1 MTMGFK
7 SVVGCGKWIV
17 ICLMGSA
24 LAAGCAG
31 NSPKDRAA
39 ATPTTGNDSTV
50 VARTEFELSK
60 DPPFTA
66 QTHFAAGQMAES
78 QNNPIAAIDQ
88 YEKAIKLDPKHSASL
103 YRLGIVYAQLK
114 RYRDAVTVWKQYVN
128 VTDASAT
135 AFSNLGFCC
144 ELAGRNDEAE
154 TAYRQGIF
162 KDPRN
167 GPCRVNYGLM
177 LARHGHLD
185 QAAVQLQT
193 VLSPSQVHYNIGS
206 VLEGQGLKEQ
216 AKYEFQKAIDL
227 NPSFNDARTRMA
239 GLN

>member
-1 MTMGFK
+1 
-7 SVVGCGKWIV
+7 
-17 ICLMGSA
+17 MGSA
-24 LAAGCAG
+24 LAGCA
-31 NSPKDRAA
+31 SKDRAA
-39 ATPTTGNDSTV
+39 STGNDSTV
-50 VARTEFELSK
+50 EARKDFEITK

-66 QTHFAAGQMAES
+66 QTHFAAGQLAES
-78 QNNPIAAIDQ
+78 QNNPASAIDQ
-88 YEKAIKLDPKHSASL
+88 YERAIKLEPKHSASL

-114 RYRDAVTVWKQYVN
+114 RYNEAVAVWKQYVN

-154 TAYRQGIF
+154 TAYRQGIT

-177 LARHGHLD
+177 LARHGHVD
-185 QAAVQLQT
+185 QAVIQLQV
-193 VLSPSQVHYNIGS
+193 VLTPSQVHYNVAS

-216 AKYEFQKAIDL
+216 AKYEFQKAIEL
-227 NPSFNDARTRMA
+227 NPSSGDARTRMA